1 LKLNSHDEVACL
13 KQQQKDAKRLELD
26 TKRNLTAW
34 AMPLDEEE
42 DMD

>member
-1 LKLNSHDEVACL
+1 LKLNSYDEVAGL
-13 KQQQKDAKRLELD
+13 KQQQKDAKRLKLY

-34 AMPLDEEE
+34 ALPLDEEE